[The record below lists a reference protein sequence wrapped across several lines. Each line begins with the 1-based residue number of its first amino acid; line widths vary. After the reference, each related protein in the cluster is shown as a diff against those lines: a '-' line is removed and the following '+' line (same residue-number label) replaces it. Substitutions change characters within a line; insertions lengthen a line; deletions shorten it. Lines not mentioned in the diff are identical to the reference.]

1 MIDVSVLV
9 DKLNSFETTK
19 DVADFLNDQ
28 NVQGTPGSAET
39 CVISQWISR
48 ESGKNITTS
57 DQIKV
62 WKDAEDISFF
72 QEGAGK
78 IGHLIER
85 YERSEIVRSFVYAF
99 DMGAFPE
106 LIGTLTNLAV
116 Y

>member
-9 DKLNSFETTK
+9 DKLNSFETAK
-19 DVADFLNDQ
+19 EVADFLHDQ

-48 ESGKNITTS
+48 ESERRVTTS
-57 DQIKV
+57 ANIKV
-62 WKDAEDISFF
+62 WEKN
-72 QEGAGK
+72 AGLGVITEMYK
-78 IGHLIER
+78 
-85 YERSEIVRSFVYAF
+85 RSEIIASFIHAF

-106 LIGTLTNLAV
+106 LIGTYTDQAD